1 MSRNNEKE
9 KDSKA
14 GIVAHILIS
23 VLFVAIGISL
33 LAFDSSMIST
43 IVYSFSVLAM
53 GILLIC
59 FGAFFM
65 IKYFFNKEYIK
76 VSNYGF
82 TMGVI
87 LVIIGAVFIFKAE
100 AISVFIDSIVALVAV
115 VLGAI
120 MLQQS
125 FALFHIQRS
134 TWFISLILGVLTIAA
149 SIFALMQKITFFDGG
164 IEACVFFIVI
174 GAVSLFSLLLM
185 TLGLRDHKKDSDRI
199 YNRNMEDAPSSNSKI
214 DDSIF
219 AEETVSET
227 ESSYTANT
235 VDSDS
240 VFDE

>member
-14 GIVAHILIS
+14 GIVAHILVS

-65 IKYFFNKEYIK
+65 IKYFFNKEYIQ

-149 SIFALMQKITFFDGG
+149 SIFALMQKTTFFDGG
-164 IEACVFFIVI
+164 IETCIFFIVI

-227 ESSYTANT
+227 EPSYTANT